1 MKGEA
6 KTSAVEMENQTM
18 AVKLINDLSTED

>member
-1 MKGEA
+1 MKGET
-6 KTSAVEMENQTM
+6 KVSAVEMENQTM